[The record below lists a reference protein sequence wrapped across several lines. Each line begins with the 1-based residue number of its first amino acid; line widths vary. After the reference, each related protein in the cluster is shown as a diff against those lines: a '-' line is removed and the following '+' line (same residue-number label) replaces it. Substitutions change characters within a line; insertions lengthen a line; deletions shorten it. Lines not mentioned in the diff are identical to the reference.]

1 MILKMV
7 VLFCIISFIILS
19 VILLKRISFWC
30 GTQVCAFLKK
40 ETVDNSIH
48 TELSLEGLVKDYKHS
63 KQDIPQSIMEKVSA
77 IIGQTVQYPCSVM
90 IKDSF
95 VFSWNDKKVKN
106 GKTVD
111 CRHINFHWYFYNFN
125 AFNIPFFKVVI
136 EKHYGDPVWDGKD
149 MHYNYDIIK
158 KEYYVSL
165 HEIENF
171 WKKAENDILCI
182 DLKEQPFF
190 VKNGNTSYFNN
201 KQYGHLF
208 ASI

>member
-1 MILKMV
+1 MIILKMIV
-7 VLFCIISFIILS
+7 FVSSISFFTLSLILTLR
-19 VILLKRISFWC
+19 VLNKI
-30 GTQVCAFLKK
+30 AFLFLREPKPSDKVHEEITLENMVKK
-40 ETVDNSIH
+40 N
-48 TELSLEGLVKDYKHS
+48 KYKRT
-63 KQDIPQSIMEKVSA
+63 DIPESIMEKVSA
-77 IIGQTVQYPCSVM
+77 IIGQTIHYPCSVM

-95 VFSWNDKKVKN
+95 VFSWGDKKVKN

-111 CRHINFHWYFYNFN
+111 CRHINFHWYFYNFDD
-125 AFNIPFFKVVI
+125 FNVPFFKVVI

-149 MHYNYDIIK
+149 MHYNYDITK

-171 WKKAENDILCI
+171 WKKVENDILCI
-182 DLKEQPFF
+182 DLKEQSFS

-208 ASI
+208 ANI

>member
-1 MILKMV
+1 MIILKMIV
-7 VLFCIISFIILS
+7 FVSSISFFTLSLILTLR
-19 VILLKRISFWC
+19 VLNKI
-30 GTQVCAFLKK
+30 AFLFLREPKPSDKFHEEITLENMVKK
-40 ETVDNSIH
+40 N
-48 TELSLEGLVKDYKHS
+48 KH
-63 KQDIPQSIMEKVSA
+63 KRTDIPESIMEKVSS
-77 IIGQTVQYPCSVM
+77 IIGQTIHYPCPVM

-95 VFSWNDKKVKN
+95 VFSWGDKKVKN

-111 CRHINFHWYFYNFN
+111 CRHINFHWYFYNFDD
-125 AFNIPFFKVVI
+125 FNIPFFKVVI

-149 MHYNYDIIK
+149 MHYNYDITK

-171 WKKAENDILCI
+171 WKKVENDILCI
-182 DLKEQPFF
+182 DLKEQPFS

-208 ASI
+208 ANI